1 MTAEDRGLQNNLE
14 GNINEDDEPKINLP
28 RGGTINRTY
37 MIESPQIII

>member
-14 GNINEDDEPKINLP
+14 GNEDDEPKINLL

-37 MIESPQIII
+37 MIDSPLMVI

>member
-14 GNINEDDEPKINLP
+14 SNINEDDEPTINLP

-37 MIESPQIII
+37 MIDSPLMII